1 MAAGSGCSG
10 VRLRGGVRVPA
21 QKQENEHLNELLR
34 EVMRIEKRYAHEQY
48 GAKNDR
54 RNELKKIVNRIASET
69 ERKNGN

>member
-10 VRLRGGVRVPA
+10 VRLRGEVRVPA